1 MAKIQTPV
9 PVWLDC
15 DPGHDDVFAIV
26 MAAYHPSIQLLGV
39 SAVYGNASLKHT
51 LWNATSILTAISKD
65 NVIPVYAGAAK
76 PVQRPPMAASA
87 DIHGETGLDGTDLLP
102 EPRVPAKSTDLDT
115 TLAAMASAL
124 QAQPAGTAW
133 LVATG
138 TLTNVALLFDKY
150 PDLVEHIAGLS
161 IMGGAVGGG
170 FTAAVAGEV
179 DGKPRIGNRTAYA
192 EFNILL
198 DPEAAAQVFGNP
210 RVARKTTLVPL
221 DLTHLVLATAD
232 VQDLLLHGP
241 KGPSTSAPNTS
252 GSAPSDSEAQNG
264 EAQID
269 SETLHTPQSPLTT
282 SDSNAFSSAALHG
295 QGKTTLR
302 TMLVQLLNFFADTY
316 SKVFSITAGPPLH
329 DPIAVAA
336 VLTGTDAEIPFV
348 ESLEAG
354 GTPERYEV
362 TVVTDGTTDEALAGQ
377 AETGRTVVKLL
388 PPGAEGV
395 RIPRGLDIPLFW
407 KVMEECCTRA
417 DAANVKNG
425 R

>member
-15 DPGHDDVFAIV
+15 DPGHDDVFAILL
-26 MAAYHPSIQLLGV
+26 AAHHPAMRLLGI

-51 LWNATSILTAISKD
+51 LWNARSILTAISRED
-65 NVIPVYAGAAK
+65 VPVYAGASR
-76 PVQRPPMAASA
+76 PIQRPPMEASA

-102 EPRVPAKSTDLDT
+102 EPRVAAKSTDADE
-115 TLAAMASAL
+115 AIEAMAAAL
-124 QAQPAGTAW
+124 LAEPAGVPW

-138 TLTNVALLFDKY
+138 CLTNVALLLQRH
-150 PDLVEHIAGLS
+150 PEIADHLGGLS

-179 DGKPRIGNRTAYA
+179 NGVPRIGNRTAYA

-210 RVARKTTLVPL
+210 RLARKTTLVPL
-221 DLTHLVLATAD
+221 DLTHLVLATAE

-241 KGPSTSAPNTS
+241 HAANPVVTDATERVPSI
-252 GSAPSDSEAQNG
+252 PS
-264 EAQID
+264 
-269 SETLHTPQSPLTT
+269 
-282 SDSNAFSSAALHG
+282 
-295 QGKTTLR
+295 QGKTVLR

-316 SKVFSITAGPPLH
+316 NKVFGIKEGPPLH
-329 DPIAVAA
+329 DPISVAA
-336 VLTGTDAEIPFV
+336 VLTGTAAAIPFYDYV
-348 ESLEAG
+348 HDAANVTEPVA
-354 GTPERYEV
+354 ERYEV
-362 TVVTDGTTDEALAGQ
+362 TVVTDGTTDEALSGL

-388 PPGAEGV
+388 PPGAEGI
-395 RIPRGLDIPLFW
+395 RIPRGLDIPGFW
-407 KVMEECCTRA
+407 KVMEECCSRA
-417 DAANVKNG
+417 DEANAKNG

>member
-1 MAKIQTPV
+1 
-9 PVWLDC
+9 
-15 DPGHDDVFAIV
+15 
-26 MAAYHPSIQLLGV
+26 MAAHHPAIQLLGI

-65 NVIPVYAGAAK
+65 NEIPVYAGAAR

-115 TLAAMASAL
+115 TLAAMAAAL

-150 PDLVEHIAGLS
+150 PGLVDHIAGLS

-170 FTAAVAGEV
+170 FTTAVAGEV
-179 DGKPRIGNRTAYA
+179 DGKSRIGNRTAYA

-241 KGPSTSAPNTS
+241 HKGEAVNGEALHEKTPAT
-252 GSAPSDSEAQNG
+252 SDSEAPT
-264 EAQID
+264 
-269 SETLHTPQSPLTT
+269 SPQAPVTA
-282 SDSNAFSSAALHG
+282 SDSSAFSSAALHG
-295 QGKTTLR
+295 EGKTTLR

-348 ESLEAG
+348 ESRDAG
-354 GTPERYEV
+354 GGGNAAPERFEV
-362 TVVTDGTTDEALAGQ
+362 TVVTDGTTDEALDGK
-377 AETGRTVVKLL
+377 AETGRTVVRLL
-388 PPGAEGV
+388 PPGTEGV

-417 DAANVKNG
+417 DAANVRNG